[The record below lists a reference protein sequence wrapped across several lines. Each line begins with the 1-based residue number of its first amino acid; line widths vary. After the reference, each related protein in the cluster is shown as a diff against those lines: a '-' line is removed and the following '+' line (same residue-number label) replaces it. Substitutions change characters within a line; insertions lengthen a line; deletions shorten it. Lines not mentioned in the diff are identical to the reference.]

1 LPGPASTKLLYTI
14 VLTHVGLLPAF
25 LALTFWALPG
35 ALGMFGLAQ
44 GVSKIGTILPDP
56 VYALLSGLNAA
67 TVGLI
72 ALAGL
77 QLSTRTITDGL
88 SRTVLI
94 GTACAGMLYTA
105 LWYFPVLVVTGALL
119 AIVWDLW
126 MEKWMKGKVVR
137 LRRQFN
143 ESRKRRRVAPPPTQ
157 PSEEGDEIGMTD
169 HDEKS
174 AEGAQETTTEPD
186 SPPAPTLSVTAKQG
200 VAIIVAFFVIF
211 ITLMVLRSTM
221 KDAPVDLRLFINLFL
236 AGTIIF
242 GGGPVVVPLLREYV
256 VAEGWVSSR
265 DFLIGLAAIQAFPG
279 PNFNCE
285 WCSSASWG
293 RTQLTCSCRLPCCT
307 RHSLHRITTSRHGS
321 PGLHWHLRARDYPG
335 HGFPIALV
343 AR

>member
-1 LPGPASTKLLYTI
+1 
-14 VLTHVGLLPAF
+14 
-25 LALTFWALPG
+25 
-35 ALGMFGLAQ
+35 MFGLAQ

-72 ALAGL
+72 ALAGF

-105 LWYFPVLVVTGALL
+105 LWYFPVLMVVGALL

-126 MEKWMKGKVVR
+126 MKVWMKKEVVR
-137 LRRQFN
+137 LRKQFN
-143 ESRKRRRVAPPPTQ
+143 DSRKRRRVVPPSAL
-157 PSEEGDEIGMTD
+157 PSEGGVPEEISEIPGDEIGMAD
-169 HDEKS
+169 HDEK
-174 AEGAQETTTEPD
+174 GAQETQETTAEPD
-186 SPPAPTLSVTAKQG
+186 SPPAAVLSVTMTQG
-200 VAIIVAFFVIF
+200 IAIIIAFFVIF
-211 ITLMVLRSTM
+211 ITLMVLRSTI
-221 KDAPVDLRLFINLFL
+221 KDAPVELRLFINLFL

-265 DFLIGLAAIQAFPG
+265 DFLIGLAIIQAFPG

-285 WCSSASWG
+285 SLSSASASWG
-293 RTQLTCSCRLPCCT
+293 DIL
-307 RHSLHRITTSRHGS
+307 I
-321 PGLHWHLRARDYPG
+321 
-335 HGFPIALV
+335 
-343 AR
+343 

>member
-1 LPGPASTKLLYTI
+1 
-14 VLTHVGLLPAF
+14 
-25 LALTFWALPG
+25 
-35 ALGMFGLAQ
+35 MFGLAQ

-72 ALAGL
+72 ALAGF

-105 LWYFPVLVVTGALL
+105 LWYFPVLMVVGALL

-126 MEKWMKGKVVR
+126 MKVWMKKEVVR
-137 LRRQFN
+137 LRKQFN
-143 ESRKRRRVAPPPTQ
+143 DSRKRRRVVPPSAL
-157 PSEEGDEIGMTD
+157 PSEGGVPEEISEIPGDEIGMAD
-169 HDEKS
+169 HDEK
-174 AEGAQETTTEPD
+174 GAQETQETTAEPD
-186 SPPAPTLSVTAKQG
+186 SPPAAVLSVTMTQG
-200 VAIIVAFFVIF
+200 IAIIIAFFVIF
-211 ITLMVLRSTM
+211 ITLMVLRSTI
-221 KDAPVDLRLFINLFL
+221 KDAPVELRLFINLFL

-265 DFLIGLAAIQAFPG
+265 DFLIGLAIIQAFPG

-285 WCSSASWG
+285 SFSSASASWG
-293 RTQLTCSCRLPCCT
+293 DIL
-307 RHSLHRITTSRHGS
+307 I
-321 PGLHWHLRARDYPG
+321 
-335 HGFPIALV
+335 
-343 AR
+343 

>member
-1 LPGPASTKLLYTI
+1 M
-14 VLTHVGLLPAF
+14 
-25 LALTFWALPG
+25 FWALPG

-44 GVSKIGTILPDP
+44 GVSKIETILPDP

-105 LWYFPVLVVTGALL
+105 LWYFPVLIIIGALL

-126 MEKWMKGKVVR
+126 MKLWVKKKVIR
-137 LRRQFN
+137 LRKQFEN
-143 ESRKRRRVAPPPTQ
+143 SRKRQRVVIIPEQ
-157 PSEEGDEIGMTD
+157 LSEEGVPEENPRDEIGMTD
-169 HDEKS
+169 DHEKL
-174 AEGAQETTTEPD
+174 AEGVQVAAAEPD
-186 SPPAPTLSVTAKQG
+186 SPPAAPLSVTPKQG
-200 VAIIVAFFVIF
+200 IAIIVAFFVVF

-221 KDAPVDLRLFINLFL
+221 KNAPVELRLFINLFL

-265 DFLIGLAAIQAFPG
+265 DFLIGLAIIQAFPG

-285 WCSSASWG
+285 WFSSS
-293 RTQLTCSCRLPCCT
+293 
-307 RHSLHRITTSRHGS
+307 
-321 PGLHWHLRARDYPG
+321 
-335 HGFPIALV
+335 
-343 AR
+343 